1 MPRVP
6 PTRTSVR
13 APHAAEATLTLAQS
27 RRIAIAAQGF
37 ADPRPS
43 GPATMRHLQRVID
56 RIGLIQIDCVNVVAR
71 SHLLPLFTRLGPYD
85 VGLLERAAGRRPR
98 RLVEYWAHE
107 ASPHPAGHAP
117 RCCAGGWRAWTARPG
132 AACVRVPRDQPE
144 VVAAVLEEV
153 AGRRADDRA
162 RRWSA
167 RSRTNAPRRKE
178 QWGWNWSDTKR
189 ALEYLFWSGQ
199 VTWPRAGAPSSS
211 AGTTC
216 PSASSTRGGQRAGP
230 RSGRRPARAD
240 PRSRRGPTA
249 WAPSRT
255 CATTS
260 ACARSRRARPSPTWW
275 RTGELIPVA
284 VDGLGTA
291 RPTCTATPAGR
302 GGSRARA
309 LLSPF
314 DSLIFE
320 RARTEALFEFR
331 FRLEIYV
338 PAPKRVHGYYVLPFL
353 LGDRLVGRVD
363 LKADRGAGVLLVQAA
378 HAEDHAPEET
388 AEQLAA
394 ELAAMAGWLG
404 LGSVAVA
411 RRGNLAGRLGR
422 LM

>member
-1 MPRVP
+1 MPPLP

-13 APHAAEATLTLAQS
+13 APHATEATLTLAQS

-56 RIGLIQIDCVNVVAR
+56 RIGLIQIDSVNVVAR
-71 SHLLPLFTRLGPYD
+71 SHLLPLFSRLGPYD

-107 ASPHPAGHAP
+107 ASFIPPATHRLLRWRMASVDTE
-117 RCCAGGWRAWTARPG
+117 AWGGM
-132 AACVRVPRDQPE
+132 VRVAREQPE

-153 AGRRADDRA
+153 AGRGPMTAVEVERALA
-162 RRWSA
+162 R
-167 RSRTNAPRRKE
+167 NAPRRKE
-178 QWGWNWSDTKR
+178 EWGWNWSDTKR

-199 VTWPRAGAPSSS
+199 VMAAGRSSQFERRYDLPERVLPPAVASAPDPDPDDARRELVRIAARAHGV
-211 AGTTC
+211 GTEQDL
-216 PSASSTRGGQRAGP
+216 RDYFRLGP
-230 RSGRRPARAD
+230 QQARPAIAD
-240 PRSRRGPTA
+240 LVE
-249 WAPSRT
+249 
-255 CATTS
+255 
-260 ACARSRRARPSPTWW
+260 
-275 RTGELIPVA
+275 TGELIPVA
-284 VDGLGTA
+284 VEGWA
-291 RPTCTATPAGR
+291 RPAYLHR
-302 GGSRARA
+302 DARRPRRIAAKA

-378 HAEDHAPEET
+378 HAEDHAPDET
-388 AEQLAA
+388 AEQLAG

-422 LM
+422 LV